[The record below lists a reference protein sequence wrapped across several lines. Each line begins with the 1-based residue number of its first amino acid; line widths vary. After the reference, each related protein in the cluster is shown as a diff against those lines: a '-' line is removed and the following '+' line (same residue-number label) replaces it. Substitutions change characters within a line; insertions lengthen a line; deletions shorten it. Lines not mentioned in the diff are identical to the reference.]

1 MKDMFPRSLCYAG
14 TRRILSSAARV
25 RGANR
30 TTLSRF
36 VHATRSPGSVASLR
50 TLTPGL
56 VITAASIVAGTGL
69 YYVSDFMMHSHP
81 ILNDSSSIDNLEA
94 FPEGLKD
101 NHPLRKFDSVYELV
115 PGLRK
120 DMPMK
125 EKMETLLK
133 FYQKEI
139 VAAIE
144 HADSSSQKFIT
155 DEWSRGEGLGGGIT
169 RVFQD
174 GRVFEKG
181 GVNFSAIYGTLP
193 PAAVQRMKANHKDI
207 QIPESSKLPFY
218 ACGLSLVIHPR
229 HYLAPSVHMNY
240 RYFETRNDDGT
251 PQAWWFGG
259 GQDLSPMYYN
269 EADAVHFHALLK
281 DVCDHHD
288 PTYYQRFKKWADD
301 YFLIKYRGEARGIGG
316 IFFDDLN
323 EKEAEQH
330 FLFVADALSRFLPS
344 YLPAVRRAYEMSDEP
359 RPTPE
364 EGKHWQGLRR
374 GRYVEFNLAVDRGT
388 SFGLQTPGSRVES
401 ILMTLPKNASWEYN
415 YHPTPGSL
423 EAKTVEVLKNPK
435 DYV

>member
-1 MKDMFPRSLCYAG
+1 MFPGSWG
-14 TRRILSSAARV
+14 STSALRMLWTASNL
-25 RGANR
+25 RGASRNAV
-30 TTLSRF
+30 SRF
-36 VHATRSPGSVASLR
+36 VHTSRSSASVASLR
-50 TLTPGL
+50 ALTPGL
-56 VITAASIVAGTGL
+56 VITAGSIVAGTGL
-69 YYVSDFMMHSHP
+69 YYLTNFMMPLQP
-81 ILNDSSSIDNLEA
+81 ILNDSSSVEEPEP
-94 FPEGLKD
+94 FPEGLKC
-101 NHPLRKFDSVYELV
+101 NVPLREFDSVYDVV
-115 PGLRK
+115 PGLKK
-120 DMPMK
+120 DMPMR
-125 EKMETLLK
+125 EKMEILLK
-133 FYQKEI
+133 FYQQEI

-144 HADSSSQKFIT
+144 QADSSGKSFII

-181 GVNFSAIYGTLP
+181 GVNFSAIYGSLP

-207 QIPESSKLPFY
+207 QIPENAKLPFY

-240 RYFETRNDDGT
+240 RYFETRNEDGT

-269 EADAVHFHALLK
+269 EADAVHFHKLLK

-288 PTYYQRFKKWADD
+288 PTYYQRFKKWADE
-301 YFLIKYRGEARGIGG
+301 YFLIKFRGEARGIGG

-323 EKEAEQH
+323 EKEAEKH

-344 YLPAVRRAYEMSDEP
+344 YLPAVRRAYEPSDQA

-415 YHPTPGSL
+415 YHPNPGSL

-435 DYV
+435 NYV

>member
-1 MKDMFPRSLCYAG
+1 MFPGSWSSTNA
-14 TRRILSSAARV
+14 RRILWTASNIRRASRNAV
-25 RGANR
+25 
-30 TTLSRF
+30 SRF
-36 VHATRSPGSVASLR
+36 VHTSRSSRSAASLR
-50 TLTPGL
+50 ALTPGL
-56 VITAASIVAGTGL
+56 VITAGSIVAGTGL
-69 YYVSDFMMHSHP
+69 YYLTNFMMPLQP
-81 ILNDSSSIDNLEA
+81 ILNDSSSIEEPEP
-94 FPEGLKD
+94 FPEGLKC
-101 NHPLRKFDSVYELV
+101 NVPLREFDSVYDVV

-120 DMPMK
+120 DMPMR

-133 FYQKEI
+133 FYQQEI

-144 HADSSSQKFIT
+144 QADSSGKTFII

-181 GVNFSAIYGTLP
+181 GVNFSAIYGSLP
-193 PAAVQRMKANHKDI
+193 TAAVQRMKANHKDI
-207 QIPESSKLPFY
+207 QIPDNGKLPFY
-218 ACGLSLVIHPR
+218 ACGLSLVIHPQ

-240 RYFETRNDDGT
+240 RYFETRNEDGT

-259 GQDLSPMYYN
+259 GQDLSPMYYS
-269 EADAVHFHALLK
+269 EADAVQFHKHLK

-288 PTYYQRFKKWADD
+288 PTYYQRFKKWADE

-323 EKEAEQH
+323 DKEAEEH

-344 YLPAVRRAYEMSDEP
+344 YLPAVRRVYEPSNEP

-415 YHPTPGSL
+415 YHPSPGSL